1 MFKPFKDLFFNNKNK
16 INFLLTF
23 ILKNEASSNYYS
35 DKLNQKNI
43 NNTKIRIFL
52 FASISIRILAYILN
66 MYNTIYIMA
75 LAIYLNTKT
84 NKTNL
89 KKN

>member
-1 MFKPFKDLFFNNKNK
+1 MKHY
-16 INFLLTF
+16 I
-23 ILKNEASSNYYS
+23 SSNYYS

-52 FASISIRILAYILN
+52 FASISIRSLAYILN